1 MSLFQRSK
9 TVIILL
15 MGVTLIANILAIN
28 KYKSTNNRAFKIL
41 LRIIPFILTLVLIL
55 YAVFEKGL
63 DNIEYLFLCMIECI
77 NLVGILLMIEP
88 PKISKE
94 LAEKIYNAIVQEN
107 KNDKE

>member
-15 MGVTLIANILAIN
+15 IGVTLIANILAIN
-28 KYKSTNNRAFKIL
+28 KYKSTNNRVFKIL

-94 LAEKIYNAIVQEN
+94 LAEKINNAIVQEN